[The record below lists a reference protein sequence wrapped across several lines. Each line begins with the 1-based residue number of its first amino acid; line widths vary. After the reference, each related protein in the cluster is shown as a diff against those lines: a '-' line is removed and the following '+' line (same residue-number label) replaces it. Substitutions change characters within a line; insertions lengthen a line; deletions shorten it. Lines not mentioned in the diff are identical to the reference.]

1 MLLAINKNYKKMK
14 HILLLILMLTNPSSY
29 ETQKY
34 ELIMSEDEFEI
45 RFYPAALKAKVI
57 STRNANGNF
66 YKLFQFISGNNTKGE
81 KIEMTTPVYMKE
93 DNNSNTMV
101 FVMPSSYNME
111 SISKP
116 NDESIEIYESEAKYF
131 ACVRYGGYSN
141 SGKFKT
147 HSKKLIEKLSKLN
160 IKTKGD
166 LFYVSY
172 NSPYKVFNRRNEV
185 MVEIEYED

>member
-1 MLLAINKNYKKMK
+1 MKNIFIIFLLVLSTNK
-14 HILLLILMLTNPSSY
+14 Y

-34 ELIMSEDEFEI
+34 DLIFSDENFEI
-45 RFYPAALKAKVI
+45 RFYHSSLKAKVV
-57 STRNANGNF
+57 SERSANGNF
-66 YKLFQFISGNNTKGE
+66 YKLFQFISGNNSKGE
-81 KIEMTTPVYMKE
+81 KIAMTTPVYMKDE
-93 DNNSNTMV
+93 ENSNTME
-101 FVMPSSYNME
+101 FVMPSSYNIE

-141 SGKFKT
+141 SGKFNT
-147 HSKKLIEKLSKLN
+147 HSKKLIEKLSELN
-160 IKTKGD
+160 IKTVGD

-185 MVEIEYED
+185 MIEIEY

>member
-1 MLLAINKNYKKMK
+1 MKYVLLA
-14 HILLLILMLTNPSSY
+14 LLVLFSSSKY

-34 ELIMSEDEFEI
+34 DLIYSEDEFEI
-45 RFYPAALKAKVI
+45 RFYPSSLKAKIV
-57 STRNANGNF
+57 SNKSSNGNF

-93 DNNSNTMV
+93 DYNSNTME
-101 FVMPSSYNME
+101 FVMPSSYDIE

-116 NDESIEIYESEAKYF
+116 NDENVVIYESEAKHF
-131 ACVRYGGYSN
+131 SCIRYGGYSN
-141 SGKFKT
+141 TGKFNM
-147 HSKKLIEKLSKLN
+147 HSKKLIEKLSELN
-160 IKTKGD
+160 IKTVGD

-185 MVEIEYED
+185 MIEIEYN

>member
-1 MLLAINKNYKKMK
+1 MMKNILI
-14 HILLLILMLTNPSSY
+14 ILLVLITSSNY

-34 ELIMSEDEFEI
+34 DLLFNEDDFEI
-45 RFYPAALKAKVI
+45 RFYPSSLKAKVV
-57 STRNANGNF
+57 SSGNANGNF
-66 YKLFQFISGNNTKGE
+66 YKLFQFISGNNSKGE

-93 DNNSNTMV
+93 DNNSNTME

-116 NDESIEIYESEAKYF
+116 NDNSIEIFETEAKYY

-141 SGKFKT
+141 SAKFKT
-147 HSKKLIEKLSKLN
+147 HSKILIEKLSELN
-160 IKTKGD
+160 IKTIGD

-185 MVEIEYED
+185 MVEIEYDED

>member
-1 MLLAINKNYKKMK
+1 MK
-14 HILLLILMLTNPSSY
+14 QILIILLMLFNSSSY

-57 STRNANGNF
+57 STRNSNGNF
-66 YKLFQFISGNNTKGE
+66 YKLFQFISGNNSKGE
-81 KIEMTTPVYMKE
+81 KIEMTTPDYMKE
-93 DNNSNTMV
+93 DNNSNTME
-101 FVMPSSYNME
+101 FVMPSSFNME

-116 NDESIEIYESEAKYF
+116 NDESIEIYESKAKYF

-147 HSKKLIEKLSKLN
+147 HSKKLIEKLSELN
-160 IKTKGD
+160 IKTIGD

>member
-1 MLLAINKNYKKMK
+1 MK
-14 HILLLILMLTNPSSY
+14 YIILTLFMIFSMTKY

-34 ELIMSEDEFEI
+34 DLIFSEDDFEI
-45 RFYPAALKAKVI
+45 RFYHSSVKAKVV
-57 STRNANGNF
+57 SQKNANGNF
-66 YKLFQFISGNNTKGE
+66 YKLFQFISGNNSKGE
-81 KIEMTTPVYMKE
+81 KIEMTTPVYIKE
-93 DNNSNTMV
+93 DNNSNTME
-101 FVMPSSYNME
+101 FVMPSSFNIE

-116 NDESIEIYESEAKYF
+116 NDESIEIYESKAKYF

-147 HSKKLIEKLSKLN
+147 HSKKLIEKLSELN
-160 IKTKGD
+160 IKTIGD

>member
-1 MLLAINKNYKKMK
+1 MK
-14 HILLLILMLTNPSSY
+14 YIILILFMIFSMTKY

-34 ELIMSEDEFEI
+34 DLIFSEYNFEI
-45 RFYPAALKAKVI
+45 RFYHSSVKAKVV
-57 STRNANGNF
+57 SQKNANGNF
-66 YKLFQFISGNNTKGE
+66 YKLFQFINGNNSKGE

-93 DNNSNTMV
+93 DNNSNTME
-101 FVMPSSYNME
+101 FVMPSSFNME

-116 NDESIEIYESEAKYF
+116 NDESIEIYESKAKYF

-147 HSKKLIEKLSKLN
+147 HSKKLIEKLSELN
-160 IKTKGD
+160 IKTIGD

>member
-1 MLLAINKNYKKMK
+1 MLLGNTK
-14 HILLLILMLTNPSSY
+14 Y

-34 ELIMSEDEFEI
+34 DLIFSEDDFEI
-45 RFYPAALKAKVI
+45 RFYHSSVKAKVV
-57 STRNANGNF
+57 SQKNANGNF
-66 YKLFQFISGNNTKGE
+66 YKLFQFISGNNSKGE
-81 KIEMTTPVYMKE
+81 KIEMTTPVYIKE
-93 DNNSNTMV
+93 DNNSNTME
-101 FVMPSSYNME
+101 FVMPSSFNIE

-116 NDESIEIYESEAKYF
+116 NDKSIEIYESKAKYF

-147 HSKKLIEKLSKLN
+147 HSKKLIEKLSELN
-160 IKTKGD
+160 IKTIGD